1 MSEKNSENPILHVL
15 VIGFHHKKG
24 CQVEYAYPPFKNNE
38 AGEPNECPI
47 EWKHLPCQ
55 ALPDGSHNFDEDTA
69 YFHLPSLQNPN
80 ETIYG
85 ISCYRQ
91 IPLEKII
98 NRTPDMTRSTIQK
111 SVCVLSTLPLYGHI
125 QVKMSLIT
133 HAYFEE
139 GDFSKITLL
148 HDTYHHLNACLSSI
162 ENISTSPHLF
172 VGLSAVE
179 LVTKFRH
186 KVVLLFK
193 LMLLERKVLF
203 FYSPVRP
210 LCSTILTLLSLHPG
224 LVENGLKKS
233 ATVKPTHST
242 AVVFSVEQEE
252 VVIPIVSS
260 KLQKNNIPNTSVS
273 ENILLSSDTIDDDM
287 VHVSSF
293 ACNIPRDPSI
303 DSLNEAAMQYNMM
316 SIAQINSADCAVPLS
331 IFDNGNICQPYS
343 CLSYMDILTDPSV
356 RGYMIGASNILFK
369 QKKNLADVIVEVD
382 EGKVEIENVDL
393 KRHLHLTTEDLRFAD
408 YLVRHVVQ
416 PEKEDVF
423 LDGVGWEGGDEWIRA
438 QFKAYLLSLLRTSL
452 LSEGAPELNH
462 FNPSFMSAWQ
472 HTKSYQ
478 TWLNQDHQAIM
489 ALEPCHPFAGQ
500 LSVSDMKLRISHTM
514 QSSESG
520 RKLNQ
525 AVQNTSRAVA
535 STGKVVGGAI
545 SQARGA
551 VTNWWSNLTTT
562 QDLENDK
569 TKPPIQDV

>member
-1 MSEKNSENPILHVL
+1 MTENPILHVL
-15 VIGFHHKKG
+15 VVGFHHKKG
-24 CQVEYAYPPFKNNE
+24 CQVEYAYPPFTE
-38 AGEPNECPI
+38 DTTGDSTECPSV
-47 EWKHLPCQ
+47 WKHLPYL

-69 YFHLPSLQNPN
+69 YFHLPSLQDSN

-139 GDFSKITLL
+139 GDFSKISLL
-148 HDTYHHLNACLSSI
+148 HDTYHHLNACLSTI
-162 ENISTSPHLF
+162 DNISTSPHLF

-179 LVTKFRH
+179 LVTRFRH
-186 KVVLLFK
+186 KVLLLFK
-193 LMLLERKVLF
+193 LILLERKVLF

-224 LVENGLKKS
+224 LIENGLNKS
-233 ATVKPTHST
+233 ANINLTQTTTTTEQNK
-242 AVVFSVEQEE
+242 VVLSN
-252 VVIPIVSS
+252 VIPELDNNDLGTVCQKSIETVDEEIV
-260 KLQKNNIPNTSVS
+260 QNNTFTS
-273 ENILLSSDTIDDDM
+273 
-287 VHVSSF
+287 
-293 ACNIPRDPSI
+293 NIPRDPSI
-303 DSLNEAAMQYNMM
+303 DSLDEAAMQYNMI
-316 SIAQINSADCAVPLS
+316 SIAQINSEECGVPMS
-331 IFDNGNICQPYS
+331 IFDNGNLCQPYS
-343 CLSYMDILTDPSV
+343 CLSYMDILTDPNV
-356 RGYMIGASNILFK
+356 RGYVIGASNILFK
-369 QKKNLADVIVEVD
+369 QKKNLADVIIEID
-382 EGKVEIENVDL
+382 EGKVEIENIEL
-393 KRHLHLTTEDLRFAD
+393 KRHLHLSTEDLRFAD

-462 FNPSFMSAWQ
+462 FNPVFISAWQ
-472 HTKSYQ
+472 QTKNYQ
-478 TWLNQDHQAIM
+478 IWLNQEHQAIM

-500 LSVSDMKLRISHTM
+500 LSVADMKLRISHTM
-514 QSSESG
+514 ESSRSG

-551 VTNWWSNLTTT
+551 VTSWWSNLTTA
-562 QDLENDK
+562 QDLEDEKNA
-569 TKPPIQDV
+569 PVVQDI

>member
-1 MSEKNSENPILHVL
+1 MTENPILHVL
-15 VIGFHHKKG
+15 VVGFHHKKG
-24 CQVEYAYPPFKNNE
+24 CQVEYAYPPFIE
-38 AGEPNECPI
+38 DTTGVSTECPAA
-47 EWKHLPCQ
+47 WKHLPYL

-69 YFHLPSLQNPN
+69 YFHLPSQQDPN
-80 ETIYG
+80 KTIYG

-139 GDFSKITLL
+139 GDFSKISLL

-162 ENISTSPHLF
+162 DNISTSPHLF

-179 LVTKFRH
+179 LVTRFRH
-186 KVVLLFK
+186 KILLLFK
-193 LMLLERKVLF
+193 LMLLENKVLF

-224 LVENGLKKS
+224 LIENGLNKSVNINHTS
-233 ATVKPTHST
+233 ATQPST
-242 AVVFSVEQEE
+242 ENKYEVIVPNVSTETEDNDNSIVCQKSNE
-252 VVIPIVSS
+252 VVDEDIVPINTFVS
-260 KLQKNNIPNTSVS
+260 
-273 ENILLSSDTIDDDM
+273 
-287 VHVSSF
+287 
-293 ACNIPRDPSI
+293 NIPRDPSI
-303 DSLNEAAMQYNMM
+303 DSLDEAAMQYNMI
-316 SIAQINSADCAVPLS
+316 SIAQINSEDCGVPMS
-331 IFDNGNICQPYS
+331 IFDNGNLCQPYS
-343 CLSYMDILTDPSV
+343 CLSYMDILTDPNV
-356 RGYMIGASNILFK
+356 RGYVIGASNILFK
-369 QKKNLADVIVEVD
+369 QKKNLTDVIVEID
-382 EGKVEIENVDL
+382 EGKIEIENIEL

-462 FNPSFMSAWQ
+462 FNPAFISAWQ
-472 HTKSYQ
+472 QTKNYQ
-478 TWLNQDHQAIM
+478 IWLGQEHQAIM

-500 LSVSDMKLRISHTM
+500 LSVADMKLRISHTM
-514 QSSESG
+514 QSSRSG

-562 QDLENDK
+562 QDLEDEKN
-569 TKPPIQDV
+569 TPVIQDV

>member
-1 MSEKNSENPILHVL
+1 MPEHPILHVL
-15 VIGFHHKKG
+15 VIGFHHKRG
-24 CQVEYAYPPFKNNE
+24 CQVEYAYPPFKDDTT
-38 AGEPNECPI
+38 GELNECPND
-47 EWKHLPCQ
+47 WKHLPSL
-55 ALPDGSHNFDEDTA
+55 ALPDGSHNFDEDTS
-69 YFHLPSLQNPN
+69 YFHLPSLKNPN

-111 SVCVLSTLPLYGHI
+111 SVCVLSKLPLYGHI

-162 ENISTSPHLF
+162 ENISTSPHLY

-179 LVTKFRH
+179 LVTKFKH

-193 LMLLERKVLF
+193 LLLLERKVLF

-224 LVENGLKKS
+224 LIESGLKKS
-233 ATVKPTHST
+233 ASIKPKQPNISTEDKEEDISISSQKVKNNGSNN
-242 AVVFSVEQEE
+242 
-252 VVIPIVSS
+252 IVSEKS
-260 KLQKNNIPNTSVS
+260 SVIHYNTEEDVV
-273 ENILLSSDTIDDDM
+273 NLN
-287 VHVSSF
+287 SF
-293 ACNIPRDPSI
+293 TSNIPRDPSI
-303 DSLNEAAMQYNMM
+303 DSLSEAAMQYNMI
-316 SIAQINSADCAVPLS
+316 SIAQINSANCAVPMS

-343 CLSYMDILTDPSV
+343 CLSYMDILTDASV

-369 QKKNLADVIVEVD
+369 QKKNLADVIVEID
-382 EGKVEIENVDL
+382 DGKVEIENVDL
-393 KRHLHLTTEDLRFAD
+393 KRILHLTTEDLRFAD

-452 LSEGAPELNH
+452 LNEGAPELNH
-462 FNPSFMSAWQ
+462 FNPTFISTWQ
-472 HTKSYQ
+472 QTKSYQ
-478 TWLNQDHQAIM
+478 IWLNEDHKAII
-489 ALEPCHPFAGQ
+489 AIEPCHPFAGQ
-500 LSVSDMKLRISHTM
+500 LSVADMKLRISHTM

-535 STGKVVGGAI
+535 TTGKAVGGAI
-545 SQARGA
+545 SQAKGA
-551 VTNWWSNLTTT
+551 VTNWWSNLTTA
-562 QDLENDK
+562 QDFENEEVQ
-569 TKPPIQDV
+569 PPIQNV

>member
-1 MSEKNSENPILHVL
+1 M
-15 VIGFHHKKG
+15 
-24 CQVEYAYPPFKNNE
+24 EYAYPPFTE
-38 AGEPNECPI
+38 DIPGDSAECPSA
-47 EWKHLPCQ
+47 WKHLPYL

-69 YFHLPSLQNPN
+69 YFHLPSLHDST

-139 GDFSKITLL
+139 GDFSKISLL

-162 ENISTSPHLF
+162 DNISTSPHLF
-172 VGLSAVE
+172 VGLSAVD
-179 LVTKFRH
+179 LITRFRH
-186 KVVLLFK
+186 KALLLFK
-193 LMLLERKVLF
+193 LMLLESKVLF

-224 LVENGLKKS
+224 LIENGLNKS
-233 ATVKPTHST
+233 ANINPVRPPTKEKDEEDIVSNVAPILKESENNVHST
-242 AVVFSVEQEE
+242 VNQHSNDTVDEDIAQNNAF
-252 VVIPIVSS
+252 VS
-260 KLQKNNIPNTSVS
+260 
-273 ENILLSSDTIDDDM
+273 
-287 VHVSSF
+287 
-293 ACNIPRDPSI
+293 NIPRDPSV
-303 DSLNEAAMQYNMM
+303 DSLDETTMQNNMI
-316 SIAQINSADCAVPLS
+316 SIAQINSEHCGVPLS
-331 IFDNGNICQPYS
+331 IFDNGNLCQPYS
-343 CLSYMDILTDPSV
+343 CLSYMDILSDPSV
-356 RGYMIGASNILFK
+356 RGYVIGASNILFK
-369 QKKNLADVIVEVD
+369 QKKNLADVIVEIE
-382 EGKVEIENVDL
+382 EGKVEIENVEL
-393 KRHLHLTTEDLRFAD
+393 KKQLHLTTEDLRFAD

-452 LSEGAPELNH
+452 QSEGNPELNH
-462 FNPSFMSAWQ
+462 FNPAFISAWQ
-472 HTKSYQ
+472 QTKNYQ
-478 TWLNQDHQAIM
+478 IWLNQEHHAIM
-489 ALEPCHPFAGQ
+489 ALEPCHPFVGQ
-500 LSVSDMKLRISHTM
+500 LSVGDMKLRISHTM
-514 QSSESG
+514 QSSRSG

-535 STGKVVGGAI
+535 STSKVVGGAI

-551 VTNWWSNLTTT
+551 VTNWWSNLTTA
-562 QDLENDK
+562 QDLENEK
-569 TKPPIQDV
+569 HTPVIQDI

>member
-1 MSEKNSENPILHVL
+1 MEIPYK
-15 VIGFHHKKG
+15 
-24 CQVEYAYPPFKNNE
+24 VEYAYPPFTE
-38 AGEPNECPI
+38 ETPGDSTECPSA
-47 EWKHLPCQ
+47 WKHLPYL

-69 YFHLPSLQNPN
+69 YFHLPSLQDSS

-139 GDFSKITLL
+139 GDFSKISLL
-148 HDTYHHLNACLSSI
+148 HDTYHHLNSCLSSI
-162 ENISTSPHLF
+162 DNISTSPHLF

-179 LVTKFRH
+179 LVTRFRH
-186 KVVLLFK
+186 KVLLLFK
-193 LMLLERKVLF
+193 LMLLESKVLF

-224 LVENGLKKS
+224 LIENGLNKS
-233 ATVKPTHST
+233 VNINPTQVSIEAEDKVIASDEKPIPENN
-242 AVVFSVEQEE
+242 VENSVCEKFNE
-252 VVIPIVSS
+252 I
-260 KLQKNNIPNTSVS
+260 
-273 ENILLSSDTIDDDM
+273 IDDDTIQNNSF
-287 VHVSSF
+287 VS
-293 ACNIPRDPSI
+293 NIPRDPSM
-303 DSLNEAAMQYNMM
+303 DSLNEAAMQYNMI
-316 SIAQINSADCAVPLS
+316 SIAQINSEDCGVPMS
-331 IFDNGNICQPYS
+331 IFDNGNLCQPYS
-343 CLSYMDILTDPSV
+343 CLSYMDILTNPNV
-356 RGYMIGASNILFK
+356 RGYVIGASNILFK
-369 QKKNLADVIVEVD
+369 QKKNLADVIVEID
-382 EGKVEIENVDL
+382 EGKVEIENMEL
-393 KRHLHLTTEDLRFAD
+393 RRHLHLTTEDLRFAD

-416 PEKEDVF
+416 PDKEDVF

-452 LSEGAPELNH
+452 LNDGDPELNH
-462 FNPSFMSAWQ
+462 FNPAFITAWQ
-472 HTKSYQ
+472 QTKNYQ
-478 TWLNQDHQAIM
+478 IWLNREHQAIM

-500 LSVSDMKLRISHTM
+500 LSVADMKLRISHTM
-514 QSSESG
+514 QSSRSG

-562 QDLENDK
+562 QDLEDEKN
-569 TKPPIQDV
+569 TPVVQDI